1 MPSGHILVADD
12 DAAIRTVLN
21 QALSRAGYEVRST
34 GTVAGLWRWVAA
46 GEGDLVITDVL
57 MPDDNAFELLPRI
70 KRMRPDLPIIVMSA
84 QNTFMTAIKASERG
98 AYEYLPKPFDLKE
111 LVSIVGRALAEPKR
125 RREAAEDASQPAENI
140 PLVGRSPAMQDIF
153 RSLARLMQ
161 TDLTVMISGESGTGK
176 ELVARALHDY
186 GKRKTGPFVAINM
199 AAIPRDLIESELFG
213 HEKGAFTGANAR
225 SVGRFEQ
232 AEGGTLFLD
241 EIGDMPMEAQTRLL
255 RVLQQGEYTTVGGR
269 TPIKTNVRIV
279 AATNKDL
286 RYSIQQGLFRED
298 LFFRLNVVPLRLPPL
313 RERTE
318 DIPDLVRHFFQRG
331 VSEGLSAKS
340 LDTAALERLRRYN
353 WPGNIRE
360 LENLARR
367 LAALYPQEVI
377 TESLIEAELSFASPM
392 QSLGPSISNGAESAG
407 APRDLETANELFSS
421 GLERHVNELFRSF
434 GESLPPVGLY
444 HRLLRELEAPLL
456 AATLSATRGNQIKAA
471 EILGLNRNTL
481 RKKIRDLDL
490 RGLRGLK

>member
-46 GEGDLVITDVL
+46 GEGDLVITDVV

-111 LVSIVGRALAEPKR
+111 LVSIVGRALAQPKR
-125 RREAAEDASQPAENI
+125 VREPGLETAAAESM

-225 SVGRFEQ
+225 SAGRFEQ

-286 RYSIQQGLFRED
+286 RYAIQQGAFRED

-313 RERTE
+313 RERSE
-318 DIPDLVRHFFQRG
+318 DIADLVRHFFQRG
-331 VSEGLSAKS
+331 VSEGLPPKS
-340 LDTAALERLRRYN
+340 LDAAAMERLRRYS
-353 WPGNIRE
+353 WPGNVRE
-360 LENLARR
+360 LENLTRR
-367 LAALYPQEVI
+367 IAALYPQDVI
-377 TESLIEAELSFASPM
+377 GEALIETELGASAPL
-392 QSLGPSISNGAESAG
+392 LGLSGPGGADHGPIREAAVAQGQFVNGI
-407 APRDLETANELFSS
+407 
-421 GLERHVNELFRSF
+421 ERHIADLFRSF
-434 GESLPPVGLY
+434 GDSSPPVGLY
-444 HRLLRELEAPLL
+444 HRVLRDLEVPLI
-456 AATLSATRGNQIKAA
+456 AATLSVTRGNQIKAA

-490 RGLRGLK
+490 RGVRGFK